1 MVDFGMAFQVLP
13 AGNII
18 MMRIIYDGILLRF
31 AHARQPHIAIDF
43 HRYELN
49 AFHLVF
55 YSFCFDTGLFQKH
68 KHALER
74 TMSIPKSLCKQDG

>member
-1 MVDFGMAFQVLP
+1 
-13 AGNII
+13 

-31 AHARQPHIAIDF
+31 AHARQPRTAMDF

-74 TMSIPKSLCKQDG
+74 TIEIQITLQING